1 MNKKIT
7 ILIAD
12 DEAAMR
18 RNLSDV
24 LHEEGFETIEAANGT
39 QALHLAIERM
49 PDLVLLDFKMPE
61 LDGLQVL
68 KHIKERNSSVP
79 VILFTAY
86 GTSER
91 PIEAMKL
98 GAYDYV
104 EKPFDLEELLLIIH
118 RALEYTGVLQ
128 ELEELR
134 HQVSERSNLS
144 EQLIGSSSKMQT
156 IFKMIGKVAN
166 SDATVLIQGE
176 SGSGKEVIADAIQRY
191 SNRSEGPFIKVNCG
205 ALPESLL
212 ESELFG
218 HEAGSFTGAVKQ
230 RIGRFELADK
240 GTIFLDEI
248 DSMSHTLQVKL
259 LRVLQQQTFERVGG
273 EKTIKVNLRVICATN
288 QNLDE
293 KMRSG
298 QFREDLYYRLNVIHI
313 KVPPLREHK
322 DDIPHLVEHFLKKYR
337 PSKQVLVSRKVIES
351 LMHYDWPGNVREL
364 ENVIQRALVVS
375 RGDAITSDHIP
386 TTILFVADP
395 KDEDINLDS
404 KPLKP
409 LKDIIAETEKRAIYR
424 ALVAS
429 DWNKTKAAEQLV
441 INRRQLFTKIKAYG
455 LKKS

>member
-386 TTILFVADP
+386 STILFVADP

-429 DWNKTKAAEQLV
+429 DWNKTKAAEQLD

>member
-409 LKDIIAETEKRAIYR
+409 LKDIIAETEKRAICR

-429 DWNKTKAAEQLV
+429 DWNKTKAAEQLD

-455 LKKS
+455 LKKP

>member
-24 LHEEGFETIEAANGT
+24 LQEEGFATIEAANGT
-39 QALHLAIERM
+39 QALQLALENK

-61 LDGLQVL
+61 LDGMQVL
-68 KHIKERNSSVP
+68 KHIKERDSSVP

-144 EQLIGSSSKMQT
+144 EQLIGSSSKMQS

-386 TTILFVADP
+386 ATILYVADP
-395 KDEDINLDS
+395 IDGAGNLDNQS
-404 KPLKP
+404 VKP
-409 LKDIIAETEKRAIYR
+409 LKDLIAETEKRAIYQ

-429 DWNKTKAAEQLV
+429 DWNQSKAAEQLD

>member
-429 DWNKTKAAEQLV
+429 DWNKTKAAEQLD